1 MTPQQ
6 ITLSGVVS
14 SLGLL
19 VLVTYYIC
27 FTRLQEPSPYASH
40 PMWFGMPKA
49 YIYFC
54 IVLQIAAAI
63 GFIFL
68 FIDLVRNPSTK
79 GILSYIDGYAPTMI
93 LATFLIS
100 SIVWPIVTTY
110 KHKTGSV
117 LSLVIAAMAS
127 LLLLAGVTEDRKP
140 LSVVIATVIFCI
152 VTVLQDG
159 VMWNANYLLQ

>member
-6 ITLSGVVS
+6 IALSGVVS
-14 SLGLL
+14 LLGLI

-27 FTRLQEPSPYASH
+27 FTRLQEPSSYASH
-40 PMWFGMPKA
+40 PMWFDMPKA
-49 YIYFC
+49 YIYLC
-54 IVLQIAAAI
+54 IVLQIAAVI
-63 GFIFL
+63 GFFVF
-68 FIDLVRNPSTK
+68 FIDLVRHPSTR
-79 GILSYIDGYAPTMI
+79 GILSYVDGYAPTII

-100 SIVWPIVTTY
+100 SIVWPIATTY
-110 KHKTGSV
+110 KYKTASV
-117 LSLVIAAMAS
+117 LSLVIAAIAS

-159 VMWNANYLLQ
+159 VIWNANYLIQ